1 MGHLFIIHAMND
13 QLQRFVFDDTDIRGE
28 LVRLDQSYQDT
39 LAAHQYPEVVARL
52 LGELLS
58 AVVLLSA
65 TLKFE
70 GTLVLQAR
78 SQGQIPIIM
87 AEATSDHKI
96 RAIAREAD
104 DANSS
109 DFQTLLTDGQLSITI
124 DPRHGKRYQGIVS
137 LDGDNLSQCIE
148 NYFKQSEQLSTRV
161 WLASDGKTASGML
174 LQELPASD
182 DITHEQRIISWE
194 HATKLAETLTANE
207 IQSLSFERILFRLF
221 HQEQVRLFEPDT
233 LSFQCSCSQTRTLD
247 ALRTLGQQEL
257 NNIIEELGS
266 IDINC
271 EFCHQHYQF
280 DGDDVGNLFD
290 HKLH

>member
-1 MGHLFIIHAMND
+1 MRHLSIIPGMND
-13 QLQRFVFDDTDIRGE
+13 LLQRFIFDETDIRGE

-39 LAAHQYPEVVARL
+39 LAAHQYPEVVAHL
-52 LGELLS
+52 LGEFLS
-58 AVVLLSA
+58 AAVLLSA

-70 GTLVLQAR
+70 GTLILQAR

-104 DANSS
+104 SATSS
-109 DFQTLLTDGQLSITI
+109 DFQTLLANGQLSITI
-124 DPRHGKRYQGIVS
+124 DPRQGKRYQGIVS
-137 LDGDNLSQCIE
+137 LDGNNLSQCIE
-148 NYFKQSEQLSTRV
+148 NYFKQSEQLSTRI

-182 DITHEQRIISWE
+182 EVDAEQRATSWE
-194 HATKLAETLTANE
+194 HATKLAETLTAKE
-207 IQSLSFERILFRLF
+207 IQSLPFEQILFRLF
-221 HQEQVRLFEPDT
+221 HQEQVRLFDPDT
-233 LSFQCSCSQTRTLD
+233 LSFECSCSETRTLD

-257 NNIIEELGS
+257 ESIIEELGS

-280 DGDDVGNLFD
+280 DGNDVGSLFEHNL
-290 HKLH
+290 H